1 MKTVILLAAGL
12 AIALALPARAEEPAG
27 GSITYQEPQNLCD
40 ELGGDPECPPNGEP
54 IDPAKVQAE
63 KNKPAAAPQQ
73 PQAQPQETAPAGS
86 GAQAPEPYQN
96 LESDCDKA
104 GWGGAPTCD

>member
-1 MKTVILLAAGL
+1 MKTAIVLAAGL

-27 GSITYQEPQNLCD
+27 GSITYQEPRNLCD

-63 KNKPAAAPQQ
+63 QKKPAAPQQ
-73 PQAQPQETAPAGS
+73 PQAQPQESAPAGS
-86 GAQAPEPYQN
+86 EAAPEPYRD